1 MQVLE
6 KPESVMMPR
15 LCNDKMDK
23 SAVPEREKKKM
34 EKLLD
39 QTLWR
44 SVWCLKG
51 EFKL

>member
-23 SAVPEREKKKM
+23 REGEEKNGKAVGPNTM
-34 EKLLD
+34 EECMV
-39 QTLWR
+39 
-44 SVWCLKG
+44 SKG
-51 EFKL
+51 GI